1 MGVVLGAVVLVPT
14 VIVVAVLIANLRGET
29 LGRWELR
36 GDPSRGFEGEMPY
49 PPETNSLHLY
59 FDAVWVGPKELP
71 NGSIRLEL
79 LEDGRSVER
88 SACTT
93 GQGGSGSVTTRAA
106 AKSPGRSGGTASDA

>member
-1 MGVVLGAVVLVPT
+1 
-14 VIVVAVLIANLRGET
+14 
-29 LGRWELR
+29 
-36 GDPSRGFEGEMPY
+36 MPY

-93 GQGGSGSVTTRAA
+93 GQGGIWICNY
-106 AKSPGRSGGTASDA
+106 SGGGEEPGSKRRDCERRLTCAFSATPSEKPRTLRARIDFGRPELFRERAKFQIVLRK